1 MPSEYR
7 FAVADTPEL
16 RRMPWEK
23 MDAEGVTRTVLWNCA
38 RPTLYDWLELVSPS
52 HTLMGVAFD
61 DDRCGDVAGALWVIP
76 SGRCGTVHF
85 VMFRDWREDSVRLG
99 READFSD
106 MAAGGSACGVPGPVP
121 ASVSVHGC
129 AGF

>member
-85 VMFRDWREDSVRLG
+85 VMFRDWRGG
-99 READFSD
+99 RG
-106 MAAGGSACGVPGPVP
+106 AAWGG
-121 ASVSVHGC
+121 
-129 AGF
+129 